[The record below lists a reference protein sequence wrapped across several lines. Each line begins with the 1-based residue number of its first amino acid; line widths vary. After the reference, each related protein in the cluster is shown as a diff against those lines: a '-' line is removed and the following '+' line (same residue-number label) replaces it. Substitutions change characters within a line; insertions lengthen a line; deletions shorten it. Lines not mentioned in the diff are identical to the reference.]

1 MAHWIRAI
9 RQNGLTRSFWQLY
22 FHTDMKAGTL
32 VGTDRLGNNYY
43 ESSQEPW
50 GTFCLWEITYHSLEK
65 KSFCLFF
72 ENLLRSWQVGWVQKV
87 LVGRRQPDP
96 RWMVKIILSLS
107 KISSSTP
114 CSAFFEGTC
123 GFTRWTT
130 LLPQRP
136 SSPPQ
141 SFWCLTEK
149 TPRAQPRAT
158 CPTPPQSPSTSPGC
172 PRSLPA
178 NNRLPSSFPPLVQ
191 LALFNQ
197 ITPE

>member
-65 KSFCLFF
+65 KPFCLFF

-96 RWMVKIILSLS
+96 RWMVKLFKQCQKFLLQLHVLLFLKAHVASPDERRFSLKDQVRLPRVS
-107 KISSSTP
+107 GASQRKRHGHSR
-114 CSAFFEGTC
+114 AL
-123 GFTRWTT
+123 RA
-130 LLPQRP
+130 LLHHKVQV
-136 SSPPQ
+136 
-141 SFWCLTEK
+141 LLLG
-149 TPRAQPRAT
+149 AQDH
-158 CPTPPQSPSTSPGC
+158 C
-172 PRSLPA
+172 PRIIASP
-178 NNRLPSSFPPLVQ
+178 LPSHHLSSL
-191 LALFNQ
+191 LCS
-197 ITPE
+197 IK